1 MGELGFA
8 LERLSFFPFF
18 EVEVNAPFLTVYLKN
33 TKTSAGIWDVPCVF
47 GRINQQTPRLFRAR
61 IQSPP
66 FQSGCGT
73 DEVGLLDGFAGGEN
87 AAWDAYRT
95 VSADA

>member
-1 MGELGFA
+1 
-8 LERLSFFPFF
+8 
-18 EVEVNAPFLTVYLKN
+18 VNAPFLSVFDKKN
-33 TKTSAGIWDVPCVF
+33 TKTIAGIWDVPCVF

-87 AAWDAYRT
+87 ATWDAYRT